1 MCRLY
6 YCPTLCCFWNL
17 NCLPPCLT
25 EYSTS
30 CKLPCSRC
38 SIALHCKLLLVVSCR
53 PAFFHAYRLLCLWN
67 TLGCIYSLAMCRNDM
82 YDVCNVMKQQTI
94 KESNSN
100 YTLAYWENHG
110 HITAYLLRNLGF
122 SLAVRSMQYDSRKPQ
137 VVVFVK
143 AGSNEEVKKTLNS
156 DGPKTLYDLTTLL
169 TRRYLIWVT
178 ACACFICPVCKR
190 NPAVDM
196 HMCKLRRGVVGRL
209 TCCQL

>member
-1 MCRLY
+1 MCRLH

-30 CKLPCSRC
+30 CKLPCYIC
-38 SIALHCKLLLVVSCR
+38 SIALPCKLLLVVSCR
-53 PAFFHAYRLLCLWN
+53 SAFSHVYRLLCLWN

-82 YDVCNVMKQQTI
+82 YHVCNVMKQTI

-100 YTLAYWENHG
+100 YTLAYSENHG

-143 AGSNEEVKKTLNS
+143 TGSNAEVNKTLNH
-156 DGPKTLYDLTTLL
+156 DGPKTLYDLTILFM
-169 TRRYLIWVT
+169 RRYLIWVQVT
-178 ACACFICPVCKR
+178 AYACSCLQK
-190 NPAVDM
+190 
-196 HMCKLRRGVVGRL
+196 KS
-209 TCCQL
+209 CCRHACVQST